1 MEPTITSIPGFDS
14 PELVAEMQAMVIEE
28 IARAKA
34 ANDAAA
40 AAAHQISPQHRN
52 RYPKVPAQRIA
63 HRSTL
68 SHKGPYQGDEVM
80 SDTPPEPHENSTVP
94 VTASARLDAEIAEN
108 EEEDGWT
115 YDLYLRQPIAKP
127 LMDLHNTTPS
137 TALPSTPSDPDYG
150 LLVITE
156 ETVSEWDNYIID
168 DDETS
173 EKDYNTDED
182 DENGTVT
189 FFTPISLS
197 SSPRGP
203 SNSHGVR
210 N

>member
-34 ANDAAA
+34 VNDAAA

-63 HRSTL
+63 QRSTP
-68 SHKGPYQGDEVM
+68 SPKGPYQGDEVM
-80 SDTPPEPHENSTVP
+80 SDTPPESHGDSTVP
-94 VTASARLDAEIAEN
+94 VTTSARLDAEMAGTE

-127 LMDLHNTTPS
+127 LMDLHSTSTG
-137 TALPSTPSDPDYG
+137 TALPPTPSDPDYG
-150 LLVITE
+150 LLVITD
-156 ETVSEWDNYIID
+156 ETVSEWDSYIID

-182 DENGTVT
+182 DENGTV
-189 FFTPISLS
+189 PCLPRLIKS
-197 SSPRGP
+197 SKVSEIT
-203 SNSHGVR
+203 
-210 N
+210 